1 MLLEQ
6 LTLLLSMSQTEL
18 IFAKHNY
25 IDFQVQHISIPTYI
39 DIICTY
45 FQLMIIESIIETI
58 NLIKK
63 HRFHVLSITRN
74 RYKKKL
80 KL

>member
-1 MLLEQ
+1 
-6 LTLLLSMSQTEL
+6 
-18 IFAKHNY
+18 
-25 IDFQVQHISIPTYI
+25 
-39 DIICTY
+39 
-45 FQLMIIESIIETI
+45 MIIESIIETI